1 MQNSRFKIFLVPLV
15 VILIITSSML
25 FMLFFGH
32 KNLDDLTP
40 YMPLGKVT
48 SIIIQA
54 CIIVAVF
61 YFVVRFLNKKL
72 PWNKRW
78 LLRLLL
84 DIALVLAMAFA
95 GISLLL
101 YIESNQ
107 IFPMGMGQAEKEFIY
122 FIPILMNALYL
133 VIIETMLAIDE
144 RNKLVDKLN
153 KMEQLHLKT
162 KYGALKAQLDHHFLF
177 NNLSVLSSIIYED
190 VEKADK
196 FIQRFSQIYRY
207 VLTMNKKDLVLL
219 SDEINFINSYLE
231 LYKCRFEEGFD
242 YQMKVDADKLSMLIA
257 PLTLQVLVE
266 NAIKHN
272 VVSRCRPL
280 CINIF
285 NCENTLVVKNNLQK
299 RDGSDIDSMLTGQ
312 NNINQ
317 KYELLNYPRPNIH
330 DDGEFYAV
338 HINLIPQNNG

>member
-15 VILIITSSML
+15 VILIITSSMS
-25 FMLFFGH
+25 FMLFFGY
-32 KNLDDLTP
+32 KNLDDLTLF
-40 YMPLGKVT
+40 MPLGKIATIIVQA
-48 SIIIQA
+48 SIV
-54 CIIVAVF
+54 VAVF
-61 YFVVRFLNKKL
+61 YHAVRFLNKKL
-72 PWNKRW
+72 PWSKRW
-78 LLRLLL
+78 LLRLLT
-84 DIALVLAMAFA
+84 DIVMILVMAFT

-101 YIESNQ
+101 YVENNQ

-162 KYGALKAQLDHHFLF
+162 KYGALRAQLDHHFLF

-196 FIQRFSQIYRY
+196 FIQRFSEIYRY
-207 VLTMNKKDLVLL
+207 VLSLNKQDLVSLQ
-219 SDEINFINSYLE
+219 DEINFINSYLE
-231 LYKCRFEEGFD
+231 LYKCRFEDGFD
-242 YQMKVDADKLSMLIA
+242 YQINVDTDKLNMLIA

-272 VVSRCRPL
+272 AVSRNKPL
-280 CINIF
+280 CIEIF
-285 NCENTLVVKNNLQK
+285 NRDDTLTVKNNLQK
-299 RDGSDIDSMLTGQ
+299 RETSDIDSMLTGQ
-312 NNINQ
+312 SNINQ
-317 KYELLNYPRPNIH
+317 KYELLNYPRPVIN
-330 DDGEFYAV
+330 DDGEFYSV
-338 HINLIPQNNG
+338 HITLISQKHG